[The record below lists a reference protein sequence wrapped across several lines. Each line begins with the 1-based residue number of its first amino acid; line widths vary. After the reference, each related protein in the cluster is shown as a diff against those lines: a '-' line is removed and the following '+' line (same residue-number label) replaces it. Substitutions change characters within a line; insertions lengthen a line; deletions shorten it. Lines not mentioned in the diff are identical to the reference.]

1 MTQEIHT
8 HGRLKFQI
16 LAKDPDSLARATRF
30 QTDHGVVE
38 TPIFMPV
45 GTHGVVKTLTPAE
58 LDDCRAQIILG
69 NTYHLYLRPGLE
81 VIEAAGGLHKF
92 NSWNKPILTDSGGFQ
107 VYSLSHLGKIT
118 DIDITFRS
126 HIDGTQYTLSP
137 EISMD
142 IQNSL
147 GSDIVMA
154 FDECTPYPCDYET
167 AAKSLIRTY
176 NWERRSKEHFDKSK
190 PRYGHQQFLFGIIQ
204 GSVYQDLRAKSID
217 DLSQLDFDGY
227 AIGGLAVG
235 EPKAKMFEMLSFIS
249 PLLPESHPH
258 YLMGVGKP
266 EDIIL
271 GIERGIDMFD
281 CVLPTRNARNGTL
294 YTWQGRVV
302 LKQSRYKLDFN
313 PPDEKCDCYTCRNF
327 SRAYLRHLFMNGEMT
342 GLRLNTLHNIHFF
355 LDMISKARTAIR
367 GGNFSEWKQEFFQ
380 YYPVEDD
387 HWEVNTARREER
399 RQKHLTENILLNEDN
414 SLEENV

>member
-1 MTQEIHT
+1 MQSDTTE
-8 HGRLKFQI
+8 HGKLKFRL
-16 LAKDPDSLARATRF
+16 LARDPNSLARATRF
-30 QTDHGVVE
+30 QTDHGVIE
-38 TPIFMPV
+38 TPVFMPV

-58 LDDCRAQIILG
+58 LADAATQIILG
-69 NTYHLYLRPGLE
+69 NTYHLYMRPGLE
-81 VIEAAGGLHKF
+81 VIEAAGGLHAF

-107 VYSLSHLGKIT
+107 VFSLSHLGKIT
-118 DIDITFRS
+118 DNDITFRS

-154 FDECTPYPCDYET
+154 FDECTSYPCDYET
-167 AAKSLIRTY
+167 AAKSLVRTHK
-176 NWERRSKEHFDKSK
+176 WERRSKEHFEKSTS
-190 PRYGHQQFLFGIIQ
+190 RYSHQQFLFGIIQ
-204 GSVYQDLRAKSID
+204 GSVYRDLRAQSVAELGK
-217 DLSQLDFDGY
+217 LNFDGY

-235 EPKAKMFEMLSFIS
+235 EPKDKMFGMLSYVS
-249 PLLPESHPH
+249 PLLPEYCPH

-271 GIERGIDMFD
+271 SIERGMDMFD

-294 YTWQGRVV
+294 YTWQGRVI
-302 LKQSRYKLDFN
+302 LKQSKYRMDFG
-313 PPDEKCDCYTCRNF
+313 PADEQCDCYTCRNF

-355 LDMISKARTAIR
+355 LDLTTKAREAIQAGR
-367 GGNFSEWKQEFFQ
+367 FTEWKKEFFRH
-380 YYPVEDD
+380 YPVEKD
-387 HWEVNTARREER
+387 HWEVNTVRREER
-399 RQKHLTENILLNEDN
+399 RQKHL
-414 SLEENV
+414 EENQQQSAKV